1 MRKIPAIKEQ
11 IQALKVVE
19 RRKLGETTVMEET
32 GGTRG
37 REEEKRN
44 WLKGT
49 GEDDSKPPTAHFIAE
64 VLG

>member
-32 GGTRG
+32 GARRG
-37 REEEKRN
+37 REEKE
-44 WLKGT
+44 
-49 GEDDSKPPTAHFIAE
+49 EE
-64 VLG
+64 VG